1 MTSVIMTYL
10 TIAGMLALTTF
21 PVLVPA
27 IITAGHAIQRRI
39 AGPARAAAYQPTV
52 SRRRL
57 APAAA

>member
-1 MTSVIMTYL
+1 MTSVIMTYR

-27 IITAGHAIQRRI
+27 IITAGHVIRRRI
-39 AGPARAAAYQPTV
+39 AGPANYQPTV

-57 APAAA
+57 AAAAA

>member
-1 MTSVIMTYL
+1 MTSVITTYL

-27 IITAGHAIQRRI
+27 LITAGHVIRRRI
-39 AGPARAAAYQPTV
+39 SGPARAAVYQPTV

-57 APAAA
+57 AAA